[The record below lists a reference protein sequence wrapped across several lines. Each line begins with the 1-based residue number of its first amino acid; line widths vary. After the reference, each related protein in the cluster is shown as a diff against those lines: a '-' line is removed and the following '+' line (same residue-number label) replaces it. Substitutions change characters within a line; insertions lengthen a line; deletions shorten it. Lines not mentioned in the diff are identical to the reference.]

1 MYLQEEYQQRL
12 EMEISA
18 TSHYVSILRSHLHQ
32 IKDEIT
38 ADVKDIQA
46 TYEGRLESA
55 GGRREALDRLAR
67 RLEVQRQLDSLIQPY
82 EALQYE
88 IDRLLEDLERAAVNV
103 EAILPRASEVARAL

>member
-1 MYLQEEYQQRL
+1 
-12 EMEISA
+12 
-18 TSHYVSILRSHLHQ
+18 LHQ
-32 IKDEIT
+32 IKDEMA

-55 GGRREALDRLAR
+55 GGRRHALDRLAR

-88 IDRLLEDLERAAVNV
+88 IDRLLEDLERATMNV
-103 EAILPRASEVARAL
+103 EAILPRAGEVARAW

>member
-32 IKDEIT
+32 IKDEIA